1 MCASPNAC
9 IRGTEKPS
17 EQELFARG
25 GAVAVFMVL
34 SFVVTPAARRGR
46 DLTSSLRVRT
56 TRLATRTML
65 VERAG
70 RDDGV
75 SRIPASAATTP
86 EVRFAVP
93 LAVGLTTRTRRSG
106 SRGAGFRSIST
117 AAYRTHPAAER
128 QLPATRAGP
137 RAEPRPGCSSPQW
150 DQRSIGPYTSRVHSA
165 VFGPGVLYFPRLVVM
180 PPL

>member
-117 AAYRTHPAAER
+117 GAYRTHPAAER
-128 QLPATRAGP
+128 QLPPT
-137 RAEPRPGCSSPQW
+137 E
-150 DQRSIGPYTSRVHSA
+150 RVHEQSHDQVA
-165 VFGPGVLYFPRLVVM
+165 VPRNGTRVPLVRTPHGST
-180 PPL
+180 PPSSGQAFFSF